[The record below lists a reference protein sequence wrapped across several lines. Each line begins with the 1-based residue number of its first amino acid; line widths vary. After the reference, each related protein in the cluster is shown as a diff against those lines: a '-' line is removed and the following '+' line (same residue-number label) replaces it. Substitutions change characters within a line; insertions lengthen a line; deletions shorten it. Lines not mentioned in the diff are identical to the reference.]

1 MKKKN
6 SALTA
11 ALAMAAISASSQNF
25 GCEKASNT
33 SRDATEA
40 ERRLKDLRQ
49 QIDSLD
55 SEIIETLAQ
64 RMHICLAVGKY
75 KKEHGLAVVQSN
87 RYNEIVEKRS
97 RLGTAKGLGEDF
109 TKQLVE
115 LIHRESVR
123 QQREITARQ

>member
-1 MKKKN
+1 MP
-6 SALTA
+6 
-11 ALAMAAISASSQNF
+11 AISASSQNF

-97 RLGTAKGLGEDF
+97 RLGTAKGLGVDF

-115 LIHRESVR
+115 LIHCESVR